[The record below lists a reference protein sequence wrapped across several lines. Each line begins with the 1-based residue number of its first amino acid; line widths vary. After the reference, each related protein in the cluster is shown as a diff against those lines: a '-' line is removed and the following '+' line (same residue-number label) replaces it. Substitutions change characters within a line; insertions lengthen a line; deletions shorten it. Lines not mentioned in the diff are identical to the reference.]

1 MLNSQKLSKK
11 LLEIC
16 FEKNVKLLT
25 AESCTGGLL
34 SANIT
39 GVAGSSSVFSYG
51 LICYSNES
59 KKKFLNVTG
68 KTIDTYGAV
77 SYETVKQMLIGLCKQ
92 AQSKTLAV
100 AISGVA
106 GPIKS
111 ESKPVGLVFI
121 GVKISSC
128 STEKIAELNFG
139 DIERHKIQQKSVHE
153 ALKMS
158 LNILRNT

>member
-11 LLEIC
+11 LLEVCIK
-16 FEKNVKLLT
+16 KNVKLLT

-51 LICYSNES
+51 FICYSNES
-59 KKKFLNVTG
+59 KEKFLNVS
-68 KTIDTYGAV
+68 KKSIDSYGAV
-77 SYETVKQMLIGLCKQ
+77 SYETVNQMLISLCKQ
-92 AQSKTLAV
+92 AKSKTLAV

-106 GPIKS
+106 GPSGS
-111 ESKPVGLVFI
+111 ESKPVGLVFV

-158 LNILRNT
+158 LNILRDN